1 MQSRNV
7 DLLQFSVLILWKH
20 EWEHAPDNAGAV
32 GETLKKLV
40 EKEVICMQANG
51 VALDDSRVQEL
62 AAKATFRDYMSIMK
76 WGITIANLL
85 AAFAG
90 MWVASHGHPSP
101 LALLFTLVGT
111 ALVVA
116 GGAALNNY
124 YDRDI
129 DQVMDRTKHKR
140 AVAQGKVAPGAALA
154 IGLSMSAVGLGVLY
168 FFIDWQAAACAFVGL
183 FVYSYLYTVWFK
195 RHTTLNTV
203 LGGVSGA
210 MPPLI
215 GWAAG
220 SGGSLGLGAWALFFT
235 FFLWQPPHFLPLA
248 MKKTEDY
255 RAAGIPMLPVVRGFR
270 ETKRQIVIYTAA
282 MVPVSLMLTTL
293 HYEGWIYF
301 VVMAVLGLI
310 FLVQAIR
317 GLFVPADQDLIW
329 ANKVFRFSLVYLMA
343 LCIVLVVSV
352 SIL

>member
-1 MQSRNV
+1 MYV
-7 DLLQFSVLILWKH
+7 
-20 EWEHAPDNAGAV
+20 
-32 GETLKKLV
+32 
-40 EKEVICMQANG
+40 QASG
-51 VALDDSRVQEL
+51 MALDESHVQEL
-62 AAKATFRDYMSIMK
+62 GSAKATFRDYISIMK
-76 WGITIANLL
+76 WGITIANLM
-85 AAFAG
+85 ATFAG
-90 MWVASHGHPSP
+90 MWVACHGHPSL
-101 LALLFTLVGT
+101 LAMLFTLVGT
-111 ALVVA
+111 AMVVA

-129 DQVMDRTKHKR
+129 DQLMPRTKKR
-140 AVAQGKVAPGAALA
+140 AVAQGRVAPGAALA
-154 IGLSMSAVGLGVLY
+154 IGLSMSVVGLAVL
-168 FFIDWQAAACAFVGL
+168 FFLVDWQAAACGFVGL

-255 RAAGIPMLPVVRGFR
+255 RAAGIPMLPVVRGFN
-270 ETKRQIVIYTAA
+270 ETKRQIVLYTAA

-301 VVMAVLGLI
+301 IVMAVLGI
-310 FLVQAIR
+310 MFLVMAVQ
-317 GLFVPADQDLIW
+317 GLFVKPENDLVW
-329 ANKVFRFSLVYLMA
+329 ANKLFRFSLIYLMA
-343 LCIVLVVSV
+343 LCVVLVASV
-352 SIL
+352 SIF

>member
-1 MQSRNV
+1 
-7 DLLQFSVLILWKH
+7 
-20 EWEHAPDNAGAV
+20 
-32 GETLKKLV
+32 
-40 EKEVICMQANG
+40 MQANG
-51 VALDDSRVQEL
+51 VAFEETVDGLQT
-62 AAKATFRDYMSIMK
+62 AKATFRDYISIMK
-76 WGITIANLL
+76 WGITIANLM
-85 AAFAG
+85 ATFAG
-90 MWVASHGHPSP
+90 MWVSSQGRPSP
-101 LALLFTLVGT
+101 IVMLFTLVGT

-129 DQVMDRTKHKR
+129 DQHMARTKKR
-140 AVAQGKVAPGAALA
+140 AVARGKVAPGAALA
-154 IGLSMSAVGLGVLY
+154 IGLSMSAVGLGIL
-168 FFIDWQAAACAFVGL
+168 FFLVNWQAAACAFVGL

-220 SGGSLGLGAWALFFT
+220 SGGSLPLAAWCLFFT

-270 ETKRQIVIYTAA
+270 ETKRQIVFYTAA

-293 HYEGWIYF
+293 HAEGWIYF
-301 VVMAVLGLI
+301 IVMAVLGI
-310 FLVQAIR
+310 WFLVMALK
-317 GLFVPADQDLIW
+317 GLSVKPDQDLVW
-329 ANKVFRFSLVYLMA
+329 ANQLFRFSLVYLMA

-352 SIL
+352 SLF

>member
-1 MQSRNV
+1 
-7 DLLQFSVLILWKH
+7 
-20 EWEHAPDNAGAV
+20 
-32 GETLKKLV
+32 
-40 EKEVICMQANG
+40 MQANG
-51 VALDDSRVQEL
+51 VAYDESVKGLETT
-62 AAKATFRDYMSIMK
+62 KATFRDYMSIMK
-76 WGITIANLL
+76 WGITIANLM
-85 AAFAG
+85 ATFAG
-90 MWVASHGHPSP
+90 MWVSSHGHPSLP
-101 LALLFTLVGT
+101 MLFFTLAGT

-129 DQVMDRTKHKR
+129 DQHMVRTKNR
-140 AVAQGKVAPGAALA
+140 AVAQGKVAPWAALC
-154 IGLSMSAVGLGVLY
+154 IGLSMSVIGLALL
-168 FFIDWQAAACAFVGL
+168 FFFVNLQAAACAFVGL

-220 SGGSLGLGAWALFFT
+220 SGGSLPLAAWCLFFT

-270 ETKRQIVIYTAA
+270 ETKRQIAIYTAA

-293 HYEGWIYF
+293 HAEGWIYF
-301 VVMAVLGLI
+301 IVMAVLGLI
-310 FLVQAIR
+310 FLYMAIQ
-317 GLFVPADQDLIW
+317 GLFVQPEQDLVW
-329 ANKVFRFSLVYLMA
+329 ANKVFRFSLIYLTA
-343 LCIVLVVSV
+343 LCIVMVASV
-352 SIL
+352 SLF

>member
-1 MQSRNV
+1 
-7 DLLQFSVLILWKH
+7 
-20 EWEHAPDNAGAV
+20 
-32 GETLKKLV
+32 
-40 EKEVICMQANG
+40 
-51 VALDDSRVQEL
+51 
-62 AAKATFRDYMSIMK
+62 MK
-76 WGITIANLL
+76 WGITIANLM
-85 AAFAG
+85 ATFAG
-90 MWVASHGHPSP
+90 MWAASHGHPP
-101 LALLFTLVGT
+101 LAILFFTLLGT
-111 ALVVA
+111 TLVVA

-129 DQVMDRTKHKR
+129 DQHMARTKKR
-140 AVAQGKVAPGAALA
+140 AVAVGKVAPGIALC
-154 IGLSMSAVGLGVLY
+154 IGLSMSVVGLFVLFY
-168 FFIDWQAAACAFVGL
+168 FVNLQAAACAFVGL

-220 SGGSLGLGAWALFFT
+220 SGGSLPLTAWCVFFT

-270 ETKRQIVIYTAA
+270 ETKRQIVVYTAA

-293 HYEGWIYF
+293 HAEGWIYF
-301 VVMAVLGLI
+301 IVMAVLGLI
-310 FLVQAIR
+310 FLYMAIQ
-317 GLFVPADQDLIW
+317 GLFVKPDQDLVW
-329 ANKVFRFSLVYLMA
+329 ANKVFRFSLIYLTA
-343 LCIVLVVSV
+343 LCIVMVLSV
-352 SIL
+352 SLF